1 MASIRWFK
9 HCKTQEEKERFEKRL
24 TLVKD
29 VFNVLEDLL
38 KEDLEVSNRKIKD
51 EENFTLPA
59 WSEYQA
65 YHLGM
70 QKQAEKILNL
80 IKHKE

>member
-1 MASIRWFK
+1 MASTRWFR

-24 TLVKD
+24 SLVKD
-29 VFNVLEDLL
+29 VFNVLEELI
-38 KEDLEVSNRKIKD
+38 KEDLEVSNRKSKD

-65 YHLGM
+65 YQLGM

-80 IKHKE
+80 IKYKE